1 MSNKQ
6 LKIKNWS
13 DGIAESN
20 QLGFQNIENAD
31 AFNIYGVIRSE
42 FEMQDAFKTLSQDSA
57 NNDMVYRSPCTF
69 SSNYIVP
76 TIPLPDINVIGK
88 NNNTGQSC
96 IYFTGVGTL
105 PSAIKNGT
113 TYTLQTNTLYYVSY
127 SVSGA
132 NALAL
137 YETLSD
143 AINNNN
149 QITFTNNTT
158 TEIAYL
164 ETYSVIDTEAYY
176 YTDNMSRNYT
186 AYFMVANTNFG
197 ANLFVYNISGLAKWI
212 CVGNLRTY
220 NQLTIIKNIGN
231 GWLFS
236 KNYIGSGSVTLLAIY
251 APDLIDRG
259 VLNIETIENRSDY
272 ETSSQQYDVCIYSRN
287 ANRLLFTSNSRRTI
301 NYIQIQQNFVP
312 TTPETFTIVR
322 GALKLLVN
330 EQINCMEEIKENIYF
345 GTNNDNI
352 YWWNNLD
359 VTFSGFIKTLEDNII
374 AMQNINE
381 SLWYSCGV
389 RGNMYKTLGQ
399 TSEKILDLSD
409 QLMGIPLS
417 KCFISDIKN
426 FQGKILIYVNQ
437 TTNILINQASTQN
450 RGQSGV
456 YYIDNDS
463 NKLKTIKRNSSI
475 YNSTSRFTL
484 DNGNTIFGGKIII
497 NNTSSELTKNSLE
510 FVYVAPER
518 IVKPIGQF
526 KFNYNTLVSGITTSS
541 SNRQSSGCLI
551 TSQLFEVGDI
561 LKPATFKN
569 VIINLIENLS
579 VSRGS
584 ILIYFRKDN
593 NSQFSLV
600 KTFTYLTNPTD
611 LSFSSLI
618 NIQTTRFIQF
628 RIELQSSN
636 EAGYSQLSPS
646 VSSVNLEYTE

>member
-164 ETYSVIDTEAYY
+164 ETYSVIDTESYY
-176 YTDNMSRNYT
+176 YTDNQSRNYT
-186 AYFMVANTNFG
+186 SYFMVANTNFG

-426 FQGKILIYVNQ
+426 FQGKILIYVSQ
-437 TTNILINQASTQN
+437 TTNILNNQASTQN

-475 YNSTSRFTL
+475 YNSSSRFTL

-497 NNTSSELTKNSLE
+497 NNISSQLTKNSLE
-510 FVYVAPER
+510 FMYVAPEK
-518 IVKPIGQF
+518 IIKPIGQF
-526 KFNYNTLVSGITTSS
+526 YYNVNTLVSGITTSS

-593 NSQFSLV
+593 KSDFSLV

-611 LSFSSLI
+611 LSFYSLI

-628 RIELQSSN
+628 RIEIQSSN
-636 EAGYSQLSPS
+636 QVGYSQLSPS